1 MNQMAGRLTRRMV
14 VVLALA
20 GHACGGNTQAVVPE
34 EGDFRGDASMTV
46 EVENRNFSDATIYVV
61 DGGTRQRLGRVN
73 GKSTLTFR
81 FRWYRQQLAMVA
93 DFTGGGEAASELLTV
108 HPETGN
114 DLRLVIGASNSSRP
128 TLRPRT

>member
-1 MNQMAGRLTRRMV
+1 MA

-20 GHACGGNTQAVVPE
+20 APACGGNSQAVVPE
-34 EGDFRGDASMTV
+34 PADFQDDVSMRV

-61 DGGTRQRLGRVN
+61 DGGVRQRLGRVN
-73 GKSTLTFR
+73 GKSTLTFT

-93 DFTGGGEAASELLTV
+93 DFTGGGEAVSELLTV
-108 HPETGN
+108 HPEIGD
-114 DLRLVIGASNSSRP
+114 DLRLVIGASNSMRP